1 MSQKTGIQWTDRSSN
16 PLRYRDAAGND
27 VWACVKKSAG
37 CANCYAEA
45 TALRFG
51 KGTGFTAANM
61 RKLAPYVREKEMKEL
76 LSPKKT
82 PAGSKVFVCDMT
94 DLFGDWVPFEL
105 ADRLFAAFALRP
117 DVVFQVLTKRPD
129 RMADYL
135 TATDLDE
142 RLYAVVSGWLDD
154 GAKGLL
160 GREWDRCH
168 AVTEDATEDDPRPD
182 AARWRLPLPNVWLG
196 TSVENQAAADERI
209 PHLLKVPA
217 RVRFL
222 SCEPLLGPVTLPLL
236 VGCRR
241 CNHPG
246 NVLPRDGCPRCGGTG
261 HESGLHWVIV
271 GGESG
276 AGARPMLPD
285 WARSVRD
292 QCQAAGV
299 AFHFKQWGE
308 FLHVHPREV
317 VPGKPFR
324 TVDDTG
330 ADASFFTPGA
340 FVLQRL
346 GVKTAGRMLDGRE
359 WDEFPTEAGDE

>member
-1 MSQKTGIQWTDRSSN
+1 MSQTTGIEWTDRSSN

-168 AVTEDATEDDPRPD
+168 AVTEDATEDGPRPD
-182 AARWRLPLPNVWLG
+182 AARWRLPLPNVRLG

-209 PHLLKVPA
+209 QA
-217 RVRFL
+217 
-222 SCEPLLGPVTLPLL
+222 TLPD
-236 VGCRR
+236 GWR
-241 CNHPG
+241 CDLSLASYSHG
-246 NVLPRDGCPRCGGTG
+246 
-261 HESGLHWVIV
+261 
-271 GGESG
+271 
-276 AGARPMLPD
+276 
-285 WARSVRD
+285 SVPTY
-292 QCQAAGV
+292 GV
-299 AFHFKQWGE
+299 ALEHDSDNI
-308 FLHVHPREV
+308 
-317 VPGKPFR
+317 R
-324 TVDDTG
+324 TYG
-330 ADASFFTPGA
+330 SGSSPADALEEARRKVQAEYEKRAKTP
-340 FVLQRL
+340 RL
-346 GVKTAGRMLDGRE
+346 TAPADVKPAALPPKRKALT
-359 WDEFPTEAGDE
+359 